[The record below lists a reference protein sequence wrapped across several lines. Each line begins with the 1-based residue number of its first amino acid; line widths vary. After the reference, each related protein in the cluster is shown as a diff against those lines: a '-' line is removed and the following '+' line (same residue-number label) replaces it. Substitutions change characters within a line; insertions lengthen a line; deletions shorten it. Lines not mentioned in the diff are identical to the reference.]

1 MTTIRAVPEHVPADR
16 VIDFNLYDFPI
27 EGIEIQRSMKQL
39 LDTNPAEVLWTPHNG
54 GHWIAKS
61 PDTVSTVFTD
71 SDHFSSR
78 RIVVEEGERG
88 TPPLLPLQ
96 LDPPHHA
103 GYRALLQQALS
114 PKAVGRLG
122 EKARALSIELIEGFK
137 AKGECEFIGSF
148 AQHLPIAIF
157 MGIVDLP
164 EVDRPLLTDL
174 AEIALRGETAEER
187 AGAIGKLAAY
197 GMGKVLERRAN
208 PGTDLI
214 SAIASAE
221 VDGKMIDN
229 PTLTGMIL
237 LLLLGGLDT
246 VASSLGF
253 FAQFLSQN
261 PNHRQALIEDPSLIP
276 NATEELLRRFPIAI
290 QSREVKVDTELG
302 GVKMKAGEMV
312 MLATPMDGLD
322 DRKFVDPLRVDF
334 HRERPGANATFG
346 GGVHRC
352 VGSMLARTELRIFL
366 EEWLQ
371 RIPEF
376 SIKPGT
382 QPKVSARAVATLTS
396 LELVWPVK

>member
-1 MTTIRAVPEHVPADR
+1 MTTIRAVPEHVPAER

-61 PDTVSTVFTD
+61 PGTVAAAFTD

-78 RIVVEEGERG
+78 RIVVEEGERD

-164 EVDRPLLTDL
+164 EADRPLLTDL

-214 SAIASAE
+214 SAIANAE

-253 FAQFLSQN
+253 FAQFLAQN

-334 HRERPGANATFG
+334 HREKPGANATFG